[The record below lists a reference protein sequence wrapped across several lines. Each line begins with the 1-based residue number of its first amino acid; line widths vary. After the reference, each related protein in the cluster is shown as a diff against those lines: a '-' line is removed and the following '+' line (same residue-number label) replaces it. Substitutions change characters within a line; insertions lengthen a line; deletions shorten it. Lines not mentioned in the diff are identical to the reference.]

1 MSKST
6 MLNVLLVPV
15 LAALVVGANVELA
28 FGNYNPHPANINY
41 SEDYRG
47 QYHFSPKTEW
57 MNDINGLMYLDG
69 KYHMI
74 YQWGEEVRHGGYATS
89 PDLLHWTDEGVALI
103 PQDSFL
109 PDDAVR
115 NVSGEQVYSGSG
127 VVVSGK
133 TARKITGSAKKAMVA
148 IYTGTGVGTCL
159 AWSND
164 GGASWHDYSAN
175 PVANPTDGAN
185 PRDPAVFWHEPTSKW
200 ILAIY
205 ENGTTF
211 YGSPDLIK
219 WKFLSNIDF
228 GFECPDMFELP
239 LDGNQKKMK
248 WILQDANGTYLVG
261 HFDGKKFTP
270 EQDELIMDVGPD
282 FYAAQSFFRPNFPGG
297 KVIQIAWHD
306 HWNGGIGESP
316 WQRNATFPVEV
327 NLVTRNG
334 KMRISRTPIEAI
346 SKLYES
352 TKKWK
357 SQTLKCSCQ
366 SAKGILAD
374 VQSKKFDLIAE
385 FDLEGAT
392 ARELEFKI
400 ANKIISYNIE
410 KQDLLGKSLKPNAQ
424 NRVKIRIL
432 ADWGQLEV
440 FADDGV
446 YSYSQQFAFT
456 PDDDS
461 LSLYVNGGSVKL
473 VSMEFHE
480 IARTWPG
487 KAK

>member
-1 MSKST
+1 MKGDYRMKQGKLVSIV
-6 MLNVLLVPV
+6 LAVLLSSTTMIY
-15 LAALVVGANVELA
+15 GD
-28 FGNYNPHPANINY
+28 YDPHPPGINY

-115 NVSGEQVYSGSG
+115 NVSGAQVYSGSG
-127 VVVSGK
+127 VVVSGD
-133 TARKITGSAKKAMVA
+133 TAKKITGSTKEAMVA
-148 IYTGTGVGTCL
+148 IYTGTEVGTCL

-164 GGASWHDYSAN
+164 GGKSWHDYRDN
-175 PVANPTDGAN
+175 PVANPTRGAN

-205 ENGTTF
+205 EKGTTF
-211 YGSPDLIK
+211 YNSSDLIE
-219 WKFLSNIDF
+219 WEFLSNIRF
-228 GFECPDMFELP
+228 GFECPDVFELP
-239 LDGNQKKMK
+239 LDGDSDKMK

-261 HFDGKKFTP
+261 HFDGKTYTP
-270 EQDELIMDVGPD
+270 EQEELIMDVGPD
-282 FYAAQSFFRPNFPGG
+282 FYAAQSFFRPNFPSD
-297 KVIQIAWHD
+297 KIIQIAWHD
-306 HWNGGIGESP
+306 HWNGGIGETP
-316 WQRNATFPVEV
+316 WERNATFPVEV
-327 NLVTRNG
+327 NLVTRDG
-334 KMRISRTPIEAI
+334 KMKLSRTPIEAI
-346 SKLYES
+346 STIHES
-352 TKKWK
+352 TKKWEEH
-357 SQTLKCSCQ
+357 TLYCSC
-366 SAKGILAD
+366 KMGKDLLAE
-374 VQSKKFDLIAE
+374 VRSKKFDLSAE

-392 ARELEFKI
+392 ARELIFKI
-400 ANKIISYNIE
+400 ANRTIDYNLK
-410 KQDLLGKSLKPNAQ
+410 KQELLGQSLKPNAD
-424 NRVKIRIL
+424 NKVKIRIL
-432 ADWGQLEV
+432 VDWGQLEV

-446 YSYSQQFAFT
+446 FSYSQQFAFT

-461 LSLYVNGGSVKL
+461 LQLYANGGDVKL

-480 IARTWPG
+480 MARTWPG
-487 KAK
+487 KAE